1 MLGWLVLGDAD
12 QKLRPALRDRERGRG
27 KRIAPSVRR
36 LVLAHVARRQRGGDS
51 LRVLSAE
58 LGIGFETLRRWLAAP
73 ASASTRQRRRKRP
86 PAALVPVAV
95 VPALTA
101 ARARLV
107 SVVSPSGYRVDG
119 VTLDE
124 AALLLRAL
132 A

>member
-1 MLGWLVLGDAD
+1 MDDAD
-12 QKLRPALRDRERGRG
+12 QKLREALRDRERGRG
-27 KRIAPSVRR
+27 KRIAPSVRK
-36 LVLAHVARRQRGGDS
+36 LVLAHVARRRRAGDS

-58 LGIGFETLRRWLAAP
+58 LGIGCETLRRWLVAP
-73 ASASTRQRRRKRP
+73 APAPAPVRRAPRKRP

-95 VPALTA
+95 VPAPTA

-107 SVVSPSGYRVDG
+107 SVVSPSGYRVDD